1 MMCALRS
8 VAARVTLGDGRTVR
22 VCKDCAVRASRD
34 AAFSES
40 LERAGLIFGEPLD
53 VVMRREAPA
62 SQLAPLVVLR
72 MASYVVRSGAI
83 KDEGVFRIA
92 GRKDVI
98 DALRA
103 EVEASGAAPT
113 AIELR
118 RRKAD
123 PHCVTAALKLY
134 LRMLP
139 EALLTSRLWT
149 PLLDVALAIDDKG
162 IDKADARPRLLKLL
176 AADLPPVNRAV
187 LAVVLFLLTLAIAH
201 SDTTRMSVL
210 NAAICISPTILY
222 EPPSDLSAMRDPVAL
237 RQALEP
243 ARLAARMAAATRVIA
258 CLVRYYH
265 DTFAPL
271 LGDGAEMLRALAR
284 LDGEQQLYFS
294 EVVQRLQTR
303 LATESPQ
310 PQAPTRSVSAAKI
323 RPALPSKAGL
333 PPDVVLA
340 PSPPIG
346 SGAATMRAPSTNSLS
361 ASADGHAV
369 PVNMRSSWKAAS
381 HTQRQRRSSF
391 ERNLSRSAAV
401 GRVSMSEKKTGS
413 APLPEEPPVGA
424 DARRSHSSQTLTTD
438 ELPLVERATSVS
450 SDFGPIPL
458 PIPLPL
464 PPQSLS
470 RGPSKTTSVL
480 PLSPTAPLSPT
491 SPTSPTS
498 PPAASTASPM
508 TRPQILALDLSAS
521 GSSSNDVY
529 VAKRCQ
535 SGSSLMALDL
545 HAPAAHGPRFGASRL
560 VVDFTPSQRVLD
572 DEPPELPTPPS
583 TDDDEFDD
591 DDSVEASDE
600 LYTDSE
606 SSVDVHDLGDGSRR
620 TSLLAPNESTL
631 QLPLPVPP
639 PQR

>member
-1 MMCALRS
+1 MMCVLRG

-34 AAFSES
+34 PAFSES
-40 LERAGLIFGEPLD
+40 LERAGLIYGEPLD
-53 VVMRREAPA
+53 VVLRRESAS

-72 MASYVVRSGAI
+72 MASYIVRSGAI

-103 EVEASGAAPT
+103 EVESTGMAPT

-149 PLLDVALAIDDKG
+149 PLLDVASVIDDKG
-162 IDKADARPRLLKLL
+162 IDAGGTARTRLLALL
-176 AADLPPVNRAV
+176 GNQLPPTNRAV

-265 DTFAPL
+265 DTFAAL

-303 LATESPQ
+303 LALESPQ
-310 PQAPTRSVSAAKI
+310 PTAPSRTLSAAKI

-333 PPDVVLA
+333 PPDVVSP
-340 PSPPIG
+340 PSPG
-346 SGAATMRAPSTNSLS
+346 SSGSGSSGGAATMRPPSS
-361 ASADGHAV
+361 AALATSAE
-369 PVNMRSSWKAAS
+369 RLSSWKAAS
-381 HTQRQRRSSF
+381 HTQRQRRGSI

-401 GRVSMSEKKTGS
+401 ERVSMIEEKTGS
-413 APLPEEPPVGA
+413 APLPSEPLA
-424 DARRSHSSQTLTTD
+424 STRRSRSSQTVSTD
-438 ELPLVERATSVS
+438 ETPVVERATSVS

-458 PIPLPL
+458 PIPPRALSRAPSQSVPL
-464 PPQSLS
+464 PTL
-470 RGPSKTTSVL
+470 
-480 PLSPTAPLSPT
+480 
-491 SPTSPTS
+491 S
-498 PPAASTASPM
+498 PPAAITASPM
-508 TRPQILALDLSAS
+508 SRPQIIALDLSAS
-521 GSSSNDVY
+521 GHTTNDLY
-529 VAKRCQ
+529 MTKRCE

-545 HAPAAHGPRFGASRL
+545 HAHAAQVPRYAPSRL
-560 VVDFTPSQRVLD
+560 VVDFTPPSQRETVLG

-583 TDDDEFDD
+583 TDDEDDMSTDASDD
-591 DDSVEASDE
+591 DDD
-600 LYTDSE
+600 LYTDSD
-606 SSVDVHDLGDGSRR
+606 SSLEVHDLGDSRV
-620 TSLLAPNESTL
+620 LLTFESTL

-639 PQR
+639 KER